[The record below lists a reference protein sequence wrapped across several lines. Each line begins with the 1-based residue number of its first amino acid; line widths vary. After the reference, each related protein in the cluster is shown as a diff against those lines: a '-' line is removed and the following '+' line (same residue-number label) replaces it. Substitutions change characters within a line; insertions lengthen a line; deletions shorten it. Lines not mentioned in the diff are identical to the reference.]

1 MITAHIAARLTA
13 AVPPGDAPADAP
25 ANTGLGSGSVSLS
38 AGVVVLVIGAVIV
51 KTSGSKFG
59 WVLVAVAFAMLSGTQ
74 LGQLVVQMGGQ
85 LAVSAGQA
93 AASLAG

>member
-1 MITAHIAARLTA
+1 MITAHIAARLA
-13 AVPPGDAPADAP
+13 AVQPPADAP
-25 ANTGLGSGSVSLS
+25 ANTPTGTGLGSGSVTLS
-38 AGVVVLVIGAVIV
+38 AGVLVLAIGAVLV

-85 LAVSAGQA
+85 LAVSVGQA

>member
-1 MITAHIAARLTA
+1 MTTAHIANALA
-13 AVPPGDAPADAP
+13 AAADAP
-25 ANTGLGSGSVSLS
+25 ANAPTGATPGGGSVTLS
-38 AGVVVLVIGAVIV
+38 AGVVVLAIGFVIV

-59 WVLVAVAFAMLSGTQ
+59 WVLIAVAFAMLSGTQ
-74 LGQLVVQMGGQ
+74 IGQMVVQMGGQ